1 MPHSCPILP
10 VRTFSTSS
18 RARAARRRSRQ
29 PAECVRSEA
38 GMPRQSWDASA
49 GPLRRSVPRRAPP
62 AALGPSGHGSVGA
75 VRSQQTLWVAHVP
88 ETRLGPACRTG
99 MASFPPPES

>member
-1 MPHSCPILP
+1 
-10 VRTFSTSS
+10 
-18 RARAARRRSRQ
+18 
-29 PAECVRSEA
+29 
-38 GMPRQSWDASA
+38 MPRQSWDASA

-99 MASFPPPES
+99 MASFPPPESEPRTITVKGALRASRVMPSGHS